1 VDAMSNLTRL
11 KRLEKSAKVVL
22 EDSTQVL
29 KSSIDFSTWTDEELQ
44 AWVEQYD
51 RDHPYTGPDLTGMT
65 DQQLS
70 DLYFREIRADD
81 KPKAKKKR

>member
-1 VDAMSNLTRL
+1 MNKL
-11 KRLEKSAKVVL
+11 KLAKFERAVEGL
-22 EDSTQVL
+22 KQDSTQIL
-29 KSSIDFSTWTDEELQ
+29 KSSIDFSNWTDEELQ
-44 AWVEQYD
+44 NWVEQYD

-70 DLYFREIRADD
+70 DLYFKEIRAGN